1 MAKISEW
8 FLLLLSL
15 ATMASIDAED
25 PRLAKDGE
33 QARTE
38 GVYALLRAMRARS
51 LLAWSTQAGSGDILA
66 PCAIMCGT
74 VVLKNAPDRIVTIL

>member
-1 MAKISEW
+1 MAKISGW
-8 FLLLLSL
+8 FLLLLPL

-25 PRLAKDGE
+25 PRLADGE

-51 LLAWSTQAGSGDILA
+51 KAADSGPVERRDSA
-66 PCAIMCGT
+66 DSANC
-74 VVLKNAPDRIVTIL
+74 APDCRLMEHPPDLP

>member
-51 LLAWSTQAGSGDILA
+51 LLAYCYYGADG
-66 PCAIMCGT
+66 
-74 VVLKNAPDRIVTIL
+74 